1 MTELQPYPNARAVEA
16 AIRDAARKAH
26 GLDPSISVSERIRQ
40 EHFRRLLCR
49 VFSEGEDSEWLLKG
63 GTGILARVPSARA
76 TRDIDLFGSGF
87 TLDQA
92 LEDLRR
98 LAAVDLGDHFRFV
111 YAGHSG
117 TLGGD
122 AQPYTDGYRVSFDVY
137 VGAQKRSGLNV
148 DLAVGAGLTAV
159 VSWQPPANGLEL
171 PRLVSHDYRLYP
183 VVDQIADK
191 VCATMMLYSGK
202 PSSREKDLI
211 DLVVLATTQTMTGTE
226 LNSAIQAESRRRGLA
241 HFDHFVV
248 PGVWGAAYARMARD
262 VPCCEEFRTVQA
274 AGELMAKFIDP
285 ALSNRLQGM
294 RWSPGE
300 RSWIRDDTAPRTG
313 TRPQGLGA
321 SSEQSGVFDGKGG
334 E

>member
-1 MTELQPYPNARAVEA
+1 MTELQPYPNARAVET

-26 GLDPSISVSERIRQ
+26 GFYPSISVSERIRQ

-76 TRDIDLFGSGF
+76 TRDIDLFGSGL

-111 YAGHSG
+111 YSGHSG

-148 DLAVGAGLTAV
+148 DLAVGAT
-159 VSWQPPANGLEL
+159 
-171 PRLVSHDYRLYP
+171 D
-183 VVDQIADK
+183 
-191 VCATMMLYSGK
+191 
-202 PSSREKDLI
+202 SRGQ
-211 DLVVLATTQTMTGTE
+211 LAT
-226 LNSAIQAESRRRGLA
+226 
-241 HFDHFVV
+241 
-248 PGVWGAAYARMARD
+248 
-262 VPCCEEFRTVQA
+262 
-274 AGELMAKFIDP
+274 
-285 ALSNRLQGM
+285 
-294 RWSPGE
+294 PGE
-300 RSWIRDDTAPRTG
+300 WA
-313 TRPQGLGA
+313 
-321 SSEQSGVFDGKGG
+321 
-334 E
+334 

>member
-16 AIRDAARKAH
+16 AILDAARKAH
-26 GLDPSISVSERIRQ
+26 AVDPSVSVSERIRQ
-40 EHFRRLLCR
+40 EHFRRMLCR
-49 VFSEGEDSEWLLKG
+49 VFSEGADSEWLLKG

-76 TRDIDLFGSGF
+76 TRDIDLFRSGF
-87 TLDQA
+87 TLDLA

-98 LAAVDLGDHFRFV
+98 LAAVDLADHFRFV

-122 AQPYTDGYRVSFDVY
+122 AQPYTDGYRVSFDIY
-137 VGAQKRSGLNV
+137 VGAQKRSSLNV

-159 VSWQPPANGLEL
+159 VIRQAPSNGLEL

-226 LNSAIQAESRRRGLA
+226 LNTAIRAESRRRGLEPFE
-241 HFDHFVV
+241 HFIV
-248 PGVWGAAYARMARD
+248 PGAWGAAYTRMARD
-262 VPCCEEFRTVQA
+262 VPYCEGFRTVRA
-274 AGELMAKFIDP
+274 AGDLMAKFIDP
-285 ALSNRLQGM
+285 ALSTRLQGM

-300 RSWIRDDTAPRTG
+300 RSWIRDATAI
-313 TRPQGLGA
+313 TR
-321 SSEQSGVFDGKGG
+321 V
-334 E
+334 